1 MMHLRYVVT
10 STVSLIGYLLGKGG
24 AQKAEMKMKY
34 TASVRLQ
41 IPYAMLT
48 ATLSP
53 FLLNKN
59 ILM

>member
-1 MMHLRYVVT
+1 MT